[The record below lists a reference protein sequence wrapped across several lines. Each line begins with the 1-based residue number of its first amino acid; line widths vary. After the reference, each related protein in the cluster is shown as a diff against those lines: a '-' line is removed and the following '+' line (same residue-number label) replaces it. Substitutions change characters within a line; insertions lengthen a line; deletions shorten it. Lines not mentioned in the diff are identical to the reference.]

1 MLAKINSQEDQDA
14 FDDALNATYGFEVS
28 ARRWDNTNWV
38 GLKAYRFSFFSLYLG
53 TC

>member
-38 GLKAYRFSFFSLYLG
+38 RHSFFSLYLG